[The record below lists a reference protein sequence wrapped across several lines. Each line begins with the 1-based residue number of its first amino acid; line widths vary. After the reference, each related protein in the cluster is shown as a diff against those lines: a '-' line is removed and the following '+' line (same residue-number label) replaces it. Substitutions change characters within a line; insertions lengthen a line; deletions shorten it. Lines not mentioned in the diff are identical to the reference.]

1 MGDASIRKAS
11 IGAKTDD
18 GFVQRRFPSITVEGS
33 VEVRAHVKAHCKR
46 LSTAL
51 PNQFNLPTLIDHLFQ
66 KHVEKN
72 LVCHTEWEKPLYSPL
87 QLEYAA
93 TDAWGHLKLQQLCDE
108 SQAITRDADDASEC
122 SETEMDADDDSIR
135 MSVADADVGGDDD
148 GGASEGYDSDERQR
162 TAIENVGKLVRSIR
176 S

>member
-1 MGDASIRKAS
+1 M
-11 IGAKTDD
+11 
-18 GFVQRRFPSITVEGS
+18 
-33 VEVRAHVKAHCKR
+33 
-46 LSTAL
+46 
-51 PNQFNLPTLIDHLFQ
+51 
-66 KHVEKN
+66 
-72 LVCHTEWEKPLYSPL
+72 YSPL

-148 GGASEGYDSDERQR
+148 GGASETDYCVVPLSTRHVT
-162 TAIENVGKLVRSIR
+162 TAHTISARLGPEA
-176 S
+176 